1 MRKVYKYNQ
10 PDTQFGF
17 RNGVSTQDATY
28 VAQTE
33 TMPCTWTACVIN
45 LRVAFDHI
53 CQAIMKTVMKTK
65 LLTMWRI
72 SCGSYRGALL
82 WFTLS
87 NTVRYFRGLA
97 FECTWTWRDWG
108 ISKIQAS

>member
-1 MRKVYKYNQ
+1 MWLDQMRKVYKYNQ

-33 TMPCTWTACVIN
+33 TMPCTWTACFIN

-65 LLTMWRI
+65 LLTM
-72 SCGSYRGALL
+72 
-82 WFTLS
+82 
-87 NTVRYFRGLA
+87 
-97 FECTWTWRDWG
+97 
-108 ISKIQAS
+108 